1 MLKCQ
6 GIILLLKLKC
16 TRFEVEMQPLNTVY
30 FLLKAFLSLKSVW
43 LLVKDKC
50 SQPCIFFK
58 ILTYNSIGVFIKTVL
73 LFLRNL
79 IYTPKTPMQFNTP
92 ATLWRTYLFC
102 TLLFPLLCCS
112 QYVLKKDIPLPEYVS
127 LHQYASLA
135 NAGAHDFTIKQ
146 IMDGSAALQ
155 FMPLE
160 SENTN
165 IGFTKNNYW
174 LKLSIKNNT
183 DEPLSYYFETA
194 RPVTDL
200 VNLYTIDAKG
210 NITEMKSGDNIPFR
224 TRSFRHRIPIFPL
237 KLAPHETLR
246 CYLHLKSDGEVIN
259 MPVALRSESSLMKVG
274 FLEQLVFGIFY
285 GILLI
290 AAIIYFFFFF
300 GLKEKSFLYYSSYV
314 FFIAL
319 MQFSLDGYFHQ
330 YIAPGAGWFSGH
342 SVLIFAC
349 FSTFF
354 LGKYTQQF
362 LGIEKYSK
370 KINAGYNILYG
381 LIAILLCMILFVP
394 PAMEYAYPIA
404 NILGL
409 VVLLLIISSIA
420 AIYIRKGEV
429 DGFFTAGIVFLISGF
444 VIFIMNNFS
453 VLPNSFFT
461 TNSSKFGTGLEVIFL
476 SLSMA
481 NFIRKLKK
489 EREELNRLALVR
501 AEEMSELKSY
511 FLSNISHELR
521 TPLNAIMTM
530 IDAISKEAND
540 DSIRK
545 NCQVIKYSSYS
556 LLSSI
561 NDILDFSK
569 IQKNELRLEM
579 DKFDPGKMVRKI
591 SESAAIKAKDQQI
604 NFQFAEEGHFPELV
618 IGDRNRLA
626 QIINNILSNA
636 FKFTVEGFVRFKAEA
651 VTANGKFGLLLT
663 ISDSGVGISKEKVES
678 IFDSFTQDNINN
690 KRKFGGLGL
699 GLYIVKNLVDMQHG
713 HIEMNSKVGIG
724 SIFKV
729 RLEFDV
735 VTDAAIPVP
744 IAIAQEFDLEG
755 KSILV
760 VEDNSI
766 NQLVIK
772 TITKK
777 WLNTKVSYAGNGEEC
792 LEAFKNEKF
801 DIVLMDLQMPIM
813 DGYEA
818 TIAIRSGEVGAENA
832 AIPIIALTAD
842 VMEATKMRVKEI
854 GMNDYLSKP
863 LKGDTLFEAI
873 RRLVVEV
880 K

>member
-1 MLKCQ
+1 MP
-6 GIILLLKLKC
+6 IHI
-16 TRFEVEMQPLNTVY
+16 NT
-30 FLLKAFLSLKSVW
+30 FARSWRIS
-43 LLVKDKC
+43 
-50 SQPCIFFK
+50 IFC
-58 ILTYNSIGVFIKTVL
+58 VL
-73 LFLRNL
+73 LSPL
-79 IYTPKTPMQFNTP
+79 ICRP
-92 ATLWRTYLFC
+92 
-102 TLLFPLLCCS
+102 
-112 QYVLKKDIPLPEYVS
+112 QYVLQKNVPLPEYVS

-135 NAGAHDFTIKQ
+135 DAGSHDFSIQ
-146 IMDGSAALQ
+146 QVVDGSSALR
-155 FMPLE
+155 FLPLK

-165 IGFTKNNYW
+165 IGFTKNHYW
-174 LKLSIKNNT
+174 LKVSIKNDT
-183 DEPLSYYFETA
+183 DALLEYYFETA

-200 VNLYTIDAKG
+200 VNLYTIDSKG
-210 NITEMKSGDNIPFR
+210 KLTEMQSGDNIPFKD
-224 TRSFRHRIPIFPL
+224 RSFRHRMPLFPL

-259 MPVALRSESSLMKVG
+259 MPVALRSEFSLMKAG

-314 FFIAL
+314 FFIGL

-330 YIAPGAGWFSGH
+330 YIASGAGWFSGH

-354 LGKYTQQF
+354 LGKYTQHF
-362 LGIEKYSK
+362 LRIKKYSR
-370 KINAGYNILYG
+370 KINLAYRLLYILVG
-381 LIAILLCMILFVP
+381 ILFAVVVFIP
-394 PAMEYAYPIA
+394 SGMEYAYPMA

-409 VVLLLIISSIA
+409 TVLLLIISSVVT
-420 AIYIRKGEV
+420 IYIKKGEV
-429 DGFFTAGIVFLISGF
+429 DGFFTSGVLFLISGF

-481 NFIRKLKK
+481 NFIRKLKR

-530 IDAISKEAND
+530 IDAISKEVDD

-569 IQKNELRLEM
+569 IQKKELQLEM
-579 DKFDPGKMVRKI
+579 AKFDPAKMLRKI
-591 SESAAIKAKDQQI
+591 SESAAIKAKDQQLH
-604 NFQFAEEGHFPELV
+604 FQFIEEGEFPALV
-618 IGDRNRLA
+618 LGDRNRLA
-626 QIINNILSNA
+626 QIINNVLNNA
-636 FKFTVEGFVRFKAEA
+636 FKFTVEGFVRMKAEA
-651 VTANGKFGLLLT
+651 VTANGKLTLLMT
-663 ISDSGVGISKEKVES
+663 ISDSGVGIAKEKMEN

-699 GLYIVKNLVDMQHG
+699 GLYIVKTLVDMQRG
-713 HIEMNSKVGIG
+713 QIEMNSKVGIG
-724 SIFKV
+724 SVFKIS
-729 RLEFDV
+729 LEFDV
-735 VTDAAIPVP
+735 AEDTFVPAAAAKI
-744 IAIAQEFDLEG
+744 EDFDLGG
-755 KSILV
+755 KNILV
-760 VEDNSI
+760 VEDNAI
-766 NQLVIK
+766 NQLVVK

-777 WLNTKVSYAGNGEEC
+777 WANTSVTFAGNGEEC
-792 LEAFKNEKF
+792 IACLKNDQF
-801 DIVLMDLQMPIM
+801 DIILMDLQMPVM

-818 TIAIRSGEVGAENA
+818 TIAIRNSEAGPENTR
-832 AIPIIALTAD
+832 IPIIALTAD
-842 VMEATKMRVKEI
+842 VMEATKTRVNEI
-854 GMNDYLSKP
+854 GMNGYLSKP
-863 LKGDTLFEAI
+863 LKADTLFEAV
-873 RRLVVEV
+873 RELVHTN
-880 K
+880 